1 MQLFLTDP
9 LLEGLNEQQLEA
21 VKSINGPIQVV
32 ASAGS
37 GKTTVLTRRIAYMLN
52 QGIKPDSIFAVTF
65 TKKAADE
72 MFQRVKSLVSNKKI
86 VEKIS
91 IGTYH
96 SLFLQIIK
104 NYFDQLGFTKEPT
117 LCLENRQIN
126 LIKTI
131 LDTMN
136 SKILKDEAI
145 SYVSK
150 LKNMGILPN
159 DFSNM
164 LIKNMNPIKIGLDY
178 ISDIELVYHKYQTY
192 LLENNLIDFDD
203 ILLLTRDLLKNNEKV
218 RKEIQSKYKYI
229 LVDEFQ
235 DVNKVQYD
243 ISKIIASPENNIF
256 VVGDD
261 YQSIYEF
268 RGSDVNII
276 LNFSKD
282 YKDTKLIKLEN
293 NYRSTPEIIEISN
306 KLIRNNK
313 EQIFKVVKAQN
324 KSLIESVNYY
334 IAKDVYDESF
344 NVAKKIRSYIFNGI
358 KPEEIAIL
366 YRTHSQAT
374 YLEEDLVSWNI
385 PYIIHKNTSFYD
397 LNEIQDLLAFLRL
410 ARNKDDDLQIGFERL
425 FRFFNINKITY
436 ELIKNNFK
444 LSNNLMEAFI
454 QTSSSNIHPGQ
465 RILLNK
471 MIDNILKWQKIT
483 NSSDVAYLID
493 YILETSGYRK
503 QLESKQTET
512 SENSLNNLEA
522 MYNKAVRWKSKTI
535 DEFFKEIQNQEI
547 VKKENKNKKN
557 AVQLMTIH
565 NSKGMEF
572 DVVFLIGLEENKLPS
587 RKSIADGNINEER
600 RLCYVGITRA
610 RKYLHISRAEQKS
623 SFGKKIKY
631 EISRFWHEINS

>member
-366 YRTHSQAT
+366 YRTHSQAS

-600 RLCYVGITRA
+600 RLCYVAITRA